1 MRKLLP
7 LLLLAFSVP
16 ALAHPGHGADSFQ
29 AGFFHPLTG
38 LDHLLMLAGAGVLSA
53 LSGRKLLLPFA
64 TLGMMLVGAIAGSL
78 LGGFSGME
86 MLIIASLAVSGV
98 MMFKTENRLLL
109 AVPALAM
116 FHGWAH
122 GVEMSGHSFWLFTS
136 GFMFA
141 SATVLCASFAAGLL
155 LRARPPVAAPDAALQ
170 QQPAGR
176 VVYLVA
182 GAGVGRGG
190 GLGRERRRL

>member
-1 MRKLLP
+1 MPTAILTLIHIKDPSCASIYRCYCWLFP
-7 LLLLAFSVP
+7 FPRSRIPATVPTAFRPV
-16 ALAHPGHGADSFQ
+16 
-29 AGFFHPLTG
+29 FHPLTG

-155 LRARPPVAAPDAALQ
+155 LRRHDGL
-170 QQPAGR
+170 R
-176 VVYLVA
+176 KTF
-182 GAGVGRGG
+182 GG
-190 GLGRERRRL
+190 GLIVSPCWR

>member
-1 MRKLLP
+1 MRKYLP
-7 LLLLAFSVP
+7 LLLLAFSLP
-16 ALAHPGHGADSFQ
+16 ALAHPGHGADSFH

-86 MLIIASLAVSGV
+86 MLIIASLGVCGV

-116 FHGWAH
+116 FHG
-122 GVEMSGHSFWLFTS
+122 
-136 GFMFA
+136 
-141 SATVLCASFAAGLL
+141 
-155 LRARPPVAAPDAALQ
+155 
-170 QQPAGR
+170 
-176 VVYLVA
+176 
-182 GAGVGRGG
+182 
-190 GLGRERRRL
+190 

>member
-1 MRKLLP
+1 MATPTLIHIKDSSCASIYRCFCWPFPFRRLP
-7 LLLLAFSVP
+7 IRATGPTASK
-16 ALAHPGHGADSFQ
+16 
-29 AGFFHPLTG
+29 AGFLHPLTG
-38 LDHLLMLAGAGVLSA
+38 LDHLLMLTGAGVLSA
-53 LSGRKLLLPFA
+53 LSGRKLLLPLA
-64 TLGMMLVGAIAGSL
+64 TLGMMLAGAVAGSL

-86 MLIIASLAVSGV
+86 MLIIASLAVCGV

-136 GFMFA
+136 GFMLA

-155 LRARPPVAAPDAALQ
+155 LRRHDGL
-170 QQPAGR
+170 R
-176 VVYLVA
+176 KTF
-182 GAGVGRGG
+182 GG
-190 GLGRERRRL
+190 GLIVSALLALMS

>member
-1 MRKLLP
+1 MPTATAILTLIHIKDPSCASIYRCYCWLFPFRARASRPRCRQL
-7 LLLLAFSVP
+7 
-16 ALAHPGHGADSFQ
+16 Q

-38 LDHLLMLAGAGVLSA
+38 LDHLLMLTGAGVLSA

-141 SATVLCASFAAGLL
+141 SATVLCASFAAGL
-155 LRARPPVAAPDAALQ
+155 AAAPSRR
-170 QQPAGR
+170 PA
-176 VVYLVA
+176 
-182 GAGVGRGG
+182 
-190 GLGRERRRL
+190 